1 VRLLATALA
10 LSLAFGG
17 GASAARHKEALLLG
31 DSVLATLGW
40 TNEGLKLLE
49 SRHPFILRAVSC
61 QRLVTEGCTGRSKT
75 SALRIMRQERG
86 RFSKAVVVATG
97 YNDYNDGRFP
107 EAVRTFHEEAVKQG
121 VWLVW
126 VNYREAGNVRAK
138 STTFN
143 ATLERLKRELP
154 RLVVVDWNELSRG
167 QRSWWG
173 PDQVHLYAEG
183 AVAMAR
189 AIADA
194 LSALPEDFPSGPG
207 ESAVARQRIPLRQF
221 QPMAPEQLSV

>member
-1 VRLLATALA
+1 MRIVAALVASCTLLVGGAATAA
-10 LSLAFGG
+10 PA
-17 GASAARHKEALLLG
+17 KDALLLG

-40 TNEGLKLLE
+40 SNEGLRLLE
-49 SRHPFILRAVSC
+49 DRHPFILRAVSC
-61 QRLVTEGCTGRSKT
+61 QRLVTEGCTGRSRS

-86 RFSKAVVVATG
+86 RFTRAVVVATG

-107 EAVRTFHEEAVKQG
+107 QAVRRFHEEAVAQG

-126 VNYREAGNVRAK
+126 VNYREAGNVRDK
-138 STTFN
+138 SAVFN
-143 ATLERLKRELP
+143 ATLRRLQPELP
-154 RLVVVDWNELSRG
+154 RLVVVDWNDLSRG

-173 PDQVHLYAEG
+173 PDQIHLYDEG

-194 LSALPEDFPSGPG
+194 ISALPADFP
-207 ESAVARQRIPLRQF
+207 A
-221 QPMAPEQLSV
+221 

>member
-1 VRLLATALA
+1 VRIVAALVASCTLLVGGAATAA
-10 LSLAFGG
+10 PA
-17 GASAARHKEALLLG
+17 KDALLLG

-40 TNEGLKLLE
+40 SNEGLRLLE
-49 SRHPFILRAVSC
+49 DRHPFILRAVSC
-61 QRLVTEGCTGRSKT
+61 QRLVTEGCTGRSRS

-86 RFSKAVVVATG
+86 RFTRAVVVATG

-107 EAVRTFHEEAVKQG
+107 QAVRRFHEEAVAQG

-126 VNYREAGNVRAK
+126 VNYREAGNVRDK
-138 STTFN
+138 SAVFN
-143 ATLERLKRELP
+143 ATLRRLQPELP
-154 RLVVVDWNELSRG
+154 RLVVVDWNDLSRG

-173 PDQVHLYAEG
+173 PDQIHLYDEG

-194 LSALPEDFPSGPG
+194 ISALPADFP
-207 ESAVARQRIPLRQF
+207 A
-221 QPMAPEQLSV
+221 